1 MRNRAKRE
9 RELLWRFMVWY
20 KDDLCFWFRIF
31 GYGIRVIDRTKQD
44 AVYSSRKTEYRIGK
58 YGVKILKPLN

>member
-1 MRNRAKRE
+1 MD
-9 RELLWRFMVWY
+9 WY
-20 KDDLCFWFRIF
+20 KDDVCFWFRIF

-44 AVYSSRKTEYRIGK
+44 AVYSSRGNLVRQTEYSVGK

>member
-1 MRNRAKRE
+1 MS
-9 RELLWRFMVWY
+9 WY
-20 KDDLCFWFRIF
+20 KDDVCFWFRIF

-44 AVYSSRKTEYRIGK
+44 AAYNYAVYSSRRTEYRIGK